1 MPERAEGGAEEA
13 RPGLARLR
21 CLPARP
27 GGREGGPVFVRGP
40 GSPRPAQVR
49 TGGGW
54 WCGGG
59 RDGFSVRAGV
69 RRRPGP
75 WRRPES
81 CTCLCRGMRGGRP
94 AWRRGCGRAG
104 GACARLRAGPLP
116 VSEVLCG
123 ALREGSPP
131 PGWRGAEAA
140 GEGAELTGQ
149 RRERAPAAR
158 RVSGCPRA
166 TSVEGKGPA
175 CEMVAVV
182 AVVAGRGGGGGP
194 LPSLW
199 GGSVPRRCEALQ
211 KTGSSACGGCR
222 RKCGPAQ
229 QWIEFPLLW
238 APHLSCGAGGGEE
251 GLVLAVG

>member
-182 AVVAGRGGGGGP
+182 AGRGGGGGRCRVCGAAP
-194 LPSLW
+194 CLA
-199 GGSVPRRCEALQ
+199 GAKRCRKQAVVPAVGAGENVARLSS
-211 KTGSSACGGCR
+211 GSSFLY
-222 RKCGPAQ
+222 CGPLISPVVQ
-229 QWIEFPLLW
+229 
-238 APHLSCGAGGGEE
+238 EE
-251 GLVLAVG
+251 GRKAWFWP